1 MDDDRNGSDA
11 DRAGPAIDRRTVV
24 GGAVKLA
31 TAAAASSL
39 FEVQAAAV
47 EADPPGA
54 LHVPARVIPV
64 PRSISPEAQAFLAQ
78 AAGMPAPAAAEPA
91 VTDKAAWRA
100 RIAAMDKMFDP
111 MIDRLLANP
120 AKVERKTLGGASV
133 CVGTP
138 DTMRHPDR
146 ARMTIHGGAWTLLG
160 GRYVMG
166 EAAEA
171 AAEAGCM
178 AFAVD
183 YRMPPDFPFPAGLDD
198 CVAAY
203 REIIKTFD
211 PKKVV
216 ISGPS
221 AGANLC
227 AAVTLKIRDLGLP
240 LPGAVGI
247 MSIPADLTSAGDTLN
262 TNRVIDV
269 MLPRPLNT
277 AIALYAGGHDLT
289 DPYLS
294 PLFGDFGKGFPPA
307 FLQSGTRDVLLSDT
321 VRMHRKLANA
331 GIEAE
336 LHVWEAMPHAS
347 FGQSA
352 APENREIHTQ
362 FLKFIDKHLGPR

>member
-1 MDDDRNGSDA
+1 MAEFHKQR
-11 DRAGPAIDRRTVV
+11 RATHSGIRDSPEPMPIIAPEPET
-24 GGAVKLA
+24 
-31 TAAAASSL
+31 
-39 FEVQAAAV
+39 
-47 EADPPGA
+47 PGA
-54 LHVPARVIPV
+54 LRVPARIIPV
-64 PRSISPEAQAFLAQ
+64 PKSISPEAQQFLVQ
-78 AAGMPAPAAAEPA
+78 AGSMQQSPPAEPSPS
-91 VTDKAAWRA
+91 DKEAWRKH
-100 RIAAMDKMFDP
+100 IAGMDKMFDP
-111 MIDRLLANP
+111 MIDRLLGNP
-120 AKVERKTLGGASV
+120 ARVERRNMGGASV

-138 DTMRHPDR
+138 DVVRHPDR

-203 REIIKTFD
+203 REIIKTYD

-221 AGANLC
+221 AGANLA

-240 LPGAVGI
+240 LPGAVGM
-247 MSIPADLTSAGDTLN
+247 MSIPADLTGLGDTLQ
-262 TNRVIDV
+262 TNRAVDL
-269 MLPRPLNT
+269 MLPRPLDSV
-277 AIALYAGGHDLT
+277 IALYAGGHDLT

-294 PLFGDFGKGFPPA
+294 PMFGDFTKGFPPA

-321 VRMHRKLANA
+321 VRLHRKLVHA
-331 GIEAE
+331 GIPAE

-352 APENREIHTQ
+352 APENREIHTS
-362 FLKFIDKHLGPR
+362 FLEFVEKHLNRG

>member
-1 MDDDRNGSDA
+1 MDDNRNG
-11 DRAGPAIDRRTVV
+11 PALGRRTLV

-31 TAAAASSL
+31 TVAAASSL
-39 FEVQAAAV
+39 LEAPAASAQ
-47 EADPPGA
+47 ADPPGA

-133 CVGTP
+133 CVATP
-138 DTMRHPDR
+138 DAMRHLDR

-166 EAAEA
+166 EA
-171 AAEAGCM
+171 
-178 AFAVD
+178 
-183 YRMPPDFPFPAGLDD
+183 
-198 CVAAY
+198 
-203 REIIKTFD
+203 
-211 PKKVV
+211 
-216 ISGPS
+216 GPS

-240 LPGAVGI
+240 LPGAVGM

-277 AIALYAGGHDLT
+277 AIALYAGGHELT

-294 PLFGDFGKGFPPA
+294 PLFGDFTKGFPAA

-331 GIEAE
+331 GVEAE

-362 FLKFIDKHLGPR
+362 FMKFVDKHLGPR